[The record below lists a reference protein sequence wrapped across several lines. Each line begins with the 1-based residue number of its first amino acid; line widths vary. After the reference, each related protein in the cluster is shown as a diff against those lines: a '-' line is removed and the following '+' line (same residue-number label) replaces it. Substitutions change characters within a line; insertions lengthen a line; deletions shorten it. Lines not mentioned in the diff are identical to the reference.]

1 MVVLDPDRC
10 QPELR
15 GLAIARDVRF
25 SRDALTISPRAV
37 GCNRWLDRTDLQ
49 RLASA
54 AGHFGVG
61 GGASVFHMFALIF
74 QLPFTCVHTF
84 RYLPRSVTWLGPYV
98 TT

>member
-1 MVVLDPDRC
+1 MN
-10 QPELR
+10 QIR
-15 GLAIARDVRF
+15 GVRKDAF
-25 SRDALTISPRAV
+25 VGPTSAFTSGGLVISRAAV
-37 GCNRWLDRTDLQ
+37 GCNLWLDRTDLQ

-54 AGHFGVG
+54 AGHFCVG